1 MDHDIFKQIGA
12 NIASMLEVQ
21 DRSQQSLADD
31 LHISKQVM
39 SKIINGAKAINAME
53 LQAIAKSLDVGIESL
68 MNSPT
73 PYVPTQLAFGFMGK
87 ITNEETQDEFNQLN
101 EAIKEILLLE
111 ELLDE

>member
-12 NIASMLEVQ
+12 NIARLLEEQ

-53 LQAIAKSLDVGIESL
+53 LQAIAKSLHVGIDNL
-68 MNSPT
+68 LKSPT
-73 PYVPTQLAFGFMGK
+73 PYAPTQLAFGFMGL
-87 ITNEETQDEFNQLN
+87 ITNEETQEEFNHLN
-101 EAIKEILLLE
+101 AAIKEILLLE
-111 ELLDE
+111 ELLDA